1 MFLRFVT
8 VAMLALS
15 LLATAGSAQTAAELL
30 QKGIYTQE
38 TAGDLDAA
46 IQIYRQVIRSAGNQ
60 RALAAQAQ
68 YRLAQCLRQKGAAAD
83 AAREFKKVIE
93 GYPEERELVERA
105 RESILPLASYLDED
119 YRDSVLGL
127 SFTSSD
133 WPVSQSTRITGGNG
147 EVQIGLFARY
157 DGHRFPYRADYPSSR
172 HAGARC
178 PLCRPIS
185 KNVRGRYASLSASF
199 RHAN

>member
-8 VAMLALS
+8 VAMLGLS

-30 QKGIYTQE
+30 QKGIYSQE

-46 IQIYRQVIRSAGNQ
+46 IQIYRQVIASAGTP
-60 RALAAQAQ
+60 RPLAAQAQ

-105 RESILPLASYLDED
+105 RESILPLANYLDED
-119 YRDSVLGL
+119 YRDPVLGL
-127 SFTSSD
+127 SFTSSE
-133 WPVSQSTRITGGNG
+133 WPVSGSTRGDD
-147 EVQIGLFARY
+147 GLV
-157 DGHRFPYRADYPSSR
+157 D
-172 HAGARC
+172 
-178 PLCRPIS
+178 
-185 KNVRGRYASLSASF
+185 VRLTGRYNEHQFHYRVDMAGVEARRSKTPSVQAWFDNIRRSNAGGIPAALF